1 MASNRLTKA
10 QLINTLAAKL
20 EIKRPMVKAFMDMLL
35 ITAKEELLSGK
46 DFVIPGLAK
55 LKMVLKK
62 ATKERKGINPFTK
75 KAMIIKAK
83 PASKKIKAIAVR
95 ALKNLIKKQ

>member
-10 QLINTLAAKL
+10 QLISELATKL
-20 EIKRPMVKAFMDMLL
+20 ETRKPAVKAFLDMLL
-35 ITAKEELLSGK
+35 TVAKDELLAGK

-55 LKMVLKK
+55 LKLVMKK

-75 KAMIIKAK
+75 KPMIIKAK
-83 PASKKIKAIAVR
+83 PASKKVRAIVVR
-95 ALKNLIKKQ
+95 ALKNLGKK